1 MLVWLIWL
9 IGIVAGVGGDV
20 LLCWLSWR
28 FIIKPKLTKFIDGR
42 VIAYH
47 RKCLAE
53 NTWIWMEDIPIDESI
68 MALRL
73 KVWKMA
79 HEQHE
84 HHRRQLGSSS

>member
-1 MLVWLIWL
+1 MLVW
-9 IGIVAGVGGDV
+9 IGIVTGVGGDV

-53 NTWIWMEDIPIDESI
+53 NTWIWMEDIPIDVRI
-68 MALRL
+68 
-73 KVWKMA
+73 MA
-79 HEQHE
+79 HEHHE